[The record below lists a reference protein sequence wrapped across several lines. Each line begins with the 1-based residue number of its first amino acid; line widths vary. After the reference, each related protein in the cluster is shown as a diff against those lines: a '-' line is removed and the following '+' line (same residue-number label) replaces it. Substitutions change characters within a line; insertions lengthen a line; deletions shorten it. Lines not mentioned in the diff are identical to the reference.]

1 MSETIFQRITII
13 VALFAIHVTSGF
25 VQLPTVR
32 RTKNNPRR
40 ETLSPAFA
48 TVFNSTTTTTSREI
62 APIRTKKKKNKV
74 VSGSPKRTNTR
85 RTTKGTSLSTPSI
98 NDSNITLPSTAIG
111 TIQSSSTTRS
121 KKNKSNSKRNF
132 KDQEFS
138 WLHWVYNQWKDTS
151 VGGISDENVI
161 KQMMKAIP
169 KWSKRRS
176 LQDAQRAEELLER
189 LIQEA
194 IAGNPLMRT
203 KTTTE
208 LKESSTLLSVALF
221 NAAMDAYA
229 KIGNPEGVQ
238 RILRRMEFLRTSVN
252 NTNNEHNDFA
262 HLHADEFSMSTLA
275 TAWAKNDSRS
285 AEAAQKAEAI
295 LHYMYI
301 KGLVPNT
308 ITYNTV
314 LHAIAVGN
322 QCDRALKDEDIVQR
336 MKQRHEENGE
346 DCLPDVYTYQSLI
359 QAWSRTSLPGAPQKA
374 EQILQSMD
382 EDASSSMTPNAYC
395 FTSKYKHLT
404 DLI

>member
-1 MSETIFQRITII
+1 MSETIFHRITII
-13 VALFAIHVTSGF
+13 VSLFVIHVTSGF

-40 ETLSPAFA
+40 ETWSPAFA
-48 TVFNSTTTTTSREI
+48 TVFNSTVTTTSREI
-62 APIRTKKKKNKV
+62 APIRTKNKNKV
-74 VSGSPKRTNTR
+74 VHGSPKRTNTR
-85 RTTKGTSLSTPSI
+85 RTTKDTSLSTPSI
-98 NDSNITLPSTAIG
+98 NDSNIISHSTAIG
-111 TIQSSSTTRS
+111 TIASSSTTPS
-121 KKNKSNSKRNF
+121 KKNKSNNKRNF

-138 WLHWVYNQWKDTS
+138 WLHWVYNQWKNTA

-169 KWSKRRS
+169 KWSKRKS
-176 LQDAQRAEELLER
+176 LQDAERAEELLER

-208 LKESSTLLSVALF
+208 LKESSTLLSVTLF

-275 TAWAKNDSRS
+275 TAWAKNKNRS
-285 AEAAQKAEAI
+285 VEAAQKAEAI
-295 LHYMYI
+295 LQYMYI
-301 KGLVPNT
+301 KDLVPNT

-322 QCDRALKDEDIVQR
+322 QCDRALRAEDIVQR
-336 MKQRHEENGE
+336 MIQRHEDNGE
-346 DCLPDVYTYQSLI
+346 DCMPDVYTYQSLI

-374 EQILQSMD
+374 EEIIQSMD

-395 FTSKYKHLT
+395 FTSKYKYLI